1 MYSFLEEDDIP
12 QLFQLYLHTSSI
24 ITKKEKENTI
34 SHQIVDN
41 YIDSISQLSMTSS
54 PIIQKSYYILFK
66 NYKRK

>member
-24 ITKKEKENTI
+24 ITKKENTI

>member
-12 QLFQLYLHTSSI
+12 LFQLYLHTSSI